1 MKTSFLSK
9 SVMGM
14 LVLAAL
20 TLSACAKKDD
30 SASGRVATRG
40 GNGSGIVAQNTCANP
55 AQAQA
60 VGKIFDSQ
68 SYGSRFEEQVKA
80 FVSATLDPEALGT
93 ISGNIND
100 KTGIDFS
107 ASFPFDSNNQLIAS
121 EASISIKIF
130 DSYAKEP
137 YNGQVIPPYEVAFSQ
152 AKSGTINRN
161 TRQINVV
168 FEDEYGSITFA
179 GQYGVMEGSQGPFV
193 VGKVSFNNYKSVK
206 GSPQSGQLG
215 DFKIYDCA
223 MIK

>member
-9 SVMGM
+9 SVMGV

-30 SASGRVATRG
+30 SASGRVVTRG
-40 GNGSGIVAQNTCANP
+40 GSGIVTQNTCGNA

-100 KTGIDFS
+100 ATGIDFT
-107 ASFPFDSNNQLIAS
+107 ASFPFDSNNQLIAAQ
-121 EASISIKIF
+121 ASISIKIF
-130 DSYAKEP
+130 DSYAKTT
-137 YNGQVIPPYEVAFSQ
+137 YNGQVVPPYEVAFSQ

-168 FEDEYGSITFA
+168 FEDEFGSITLT
-179 GQYGVMEGSQGPFV
+179 GTYDGSMV
-193 VGKVSFNNYKSVK
+193 NGKVSFNNYKALK

-215 DFKIYDCA
+215 DFRIYQCA
-223 MIK
+223 MIH